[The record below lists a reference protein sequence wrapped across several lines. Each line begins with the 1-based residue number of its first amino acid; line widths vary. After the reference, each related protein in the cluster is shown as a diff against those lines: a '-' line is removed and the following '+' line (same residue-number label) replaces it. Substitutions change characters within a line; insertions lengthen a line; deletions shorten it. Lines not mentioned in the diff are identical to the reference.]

1 MSEDLLLTSPLEP
14 TNEPYAI
21 SKIAGIKLCESY
33 NRQYG
38 RDYRSVMPT
47 NLFGPSNNYHPENS
61 HVIPALI
68 RGFHEAK
75 TANSPAVTIWG
86 TGAPL
91 REFLYVDDM
100 AAASVF
106 VMQLPQLI
114 YQSHTTP
121 MKSHINVGF
130 GSDIRIAELA
140 KAVGQCVGVAARGGI
155 WSWVEVGV
163 RGHAT

>member
-1 MSEDLLLTSPLEP
+1 M
-14 TNEPYAI
+14 
-21 SKIAGIKLCESY
+21 
-33 NRQYG
+33 
-38 RDYRSVMPT
+38 
-47 NLFGPSNNYHPENS
+47 
-61 HVIPALI
+61 IPALI
-68 RGFHEAK
+68 SRFHEAK

-86 TGAPL
+86 TGAPK
-91 REFLYVDDM
+91 REFLYEDDM

-121 MKSHINVGF
+121 MQSHINVGF
-130 GSDIRIAELA
+130 GSDVGITELT